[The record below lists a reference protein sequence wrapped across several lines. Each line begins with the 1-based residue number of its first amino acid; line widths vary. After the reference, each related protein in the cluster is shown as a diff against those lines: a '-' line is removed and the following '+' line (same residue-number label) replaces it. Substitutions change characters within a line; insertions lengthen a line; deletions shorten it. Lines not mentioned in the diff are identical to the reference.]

1 MDGDDNKIFHSKCDG
16 YDNTLIIGESTN
28 GRIFGGFTTQKW
40 SNQCSAY
47 DDYSFLFQL
56 NDQKNY
62 YAIPGKGAIYSISSC
77 GPAFIAYPSTIE
89 FSFQDGGKASQKN
102 HNRDCTGISDIGFNY
117 KNKNILEGNDYYAL
131 KDYEVYKVFFN

>member
-117 KNKNILEGNDYYAL
+117 KNILEGNDYYAL
-131 KDYEVYKVFFN
+131 KDYEVYKIFFN